1 MNIRKAWIHT
11 YVNHDG
17 ERIPWKIAPSKD
29 KMEALKTDDRIEE
42 VSYFNDEELE
52 EFKRSVTE
60 ITENYYRALLANR
73 GKDEA

>member
-17 ERIPWKIAPSKD
+17 ERVPWKISSTRE

-42 VSYFNDEELE
+42 VSYFNEEELE

-60 ITENYYRALLANR
+60 ITDNYYKAIIAGLKKHE
-73 GKDEA
+73 G